1 MQLSRHIIRLC
12 YAFHLYSYRLAGMA
26 ASQISLRYLSQ
37 RLSILPLLAF
47 CSMNANAQDHTVKI
61 PITSNNSVLLLR
73 NGQTFNGVIVKSS
86 TIQPHYTL
94 LDKSGNQ
101 LRFPHDQV
109 EFVSDSLLEVYAYR
123 RATQIRNNAPAC
135 LSLAQWC
142 MQSRLFNQAQEQI
155 DNAITIAGRT
165 EASTRLEVRLDL
177 LRAPPTANALHST
190 GTTAS
195 TRIISADQVRQ
206 RIDQF
211 PVGVMHQFI
220 RSVQPLLLKR
230 CALAGCH
237 GPSPKSGFV
246 LFRTTSTRPVPPRI
260 SQRNLYNT
268 LATLDLLQPENSSLL
283 TAATTVHGG
292 QKQPAL
298 NIDASQGIGH
308 LLNWVRIVASTP
320 AHNTNSISLEAPL
333 PQGPILYQHVDPQH
347 TEKMQ
352 TPDSKLPAKIRNTR
366 VVPNKLQQWMQ
377 SRQPQQTQSA
387 LGLGVVLPVEMQEP
401 TFGSMKIPP
410 AQRVNLTPELGGN
423 FSFPSERKFL
433 QSGNP
438 N

>member
-1 MQLSRHIIRLC
+1 M
-12 YAFHLYSYRLAGMA
+12 
-26 ASQISLRYLSQ
+26 
-37 RLSILPLLAF
+37 
-47 CSMNANAQDHTVKI
+47 
-61 PITSNNSVLLLR
+61 
-73 NGQTFNGVIVKSS
+73 IVKSS
-86 TIQPHYTL
+86 AIQPHYTL
-94 LDKSGNQ
+94 IDKSGNQ
-101 LRFPHDQV
+101 LRFPNDQV

-135 LSLAQWC
+135 LALAQWC
-142 MQSRLFNQAQEQI
+142 MQTRLFDQAQEQI
-155 DNAITIAGRT
+155 DNAISIAGRT
-165 EASTRLEVRLDL
+165 TTSTRLEVRLDL
-177 LRAPPTANALHST
+177 LRLPPTGHALQST

-195 TRIISADQVRQ
+195 PQIISADQVRQ

-211 PVGVMHQFI
+211 PDGVVRQFI
-220 RSVQPLLLKR
+220 RSVQPLLLNR
-230 CALAGCH
+230 CALASCH

-246 LFRTTSTRPVPPRI
+246 LFRTTSTRPIPHRV

-298 NIDASQGIGH
+298 NIDASHAIGH
-308 LLNWVRIVASTP
+308 LVNWVRIVASTP
-320 AHNTNSISLEAPL
+320 AHNINSISSEPPL
-333 PQGPILYQHVDPQH
+333 TQGPILYQHVDPQR

-352 TPDSKLPAKIRNTR
+352 TPDSKLPAKIRNAP

-387 LGLGVVLPVEMQEP
+387 LGLGVVLPVEMQGP
-401 TFGSMKIPP
+401 TFGSMKISPT
-410 AQRVNLTPELGGN
+410 QRVNLTPEIGGN

-433 QSGNP
+433 QTGNP
-438 N
+438 K